1 MSEIQTLGGPVDT
14 GNLGRVLM
22 HEHIFNVTLDV
33 QGCWPGF
40 HGWDPDVEIP
50 KAQQMLREVK
60 EAGYDTIV
68 ELSVLGLGRDVN
80 LMSKA
85 IEGTGLQVTVA
96 TGIYTYDVLP
106 RLWHFMGPG
115 TLLDG
120 DEPLDEL
127 FQRDIEEGIQG
138 TGIKAAMLKCAVDHE
153 GLTDHVQRVLR
164 ACCRVHHKTDTPMTV
179 HTHAPSER
187 GVDVLKVLEEEGVDP
202 RRVVLAHCGDSAD
215 LDYLQKLIDSGATLG
230 MDRFGLDILLPFE
243 DRVNT
248 VVALCERGHAASM
261 VLSHDAMVFTDWFPP
276 ELHDQVTPNWHYL
289 HIEQDVLP
297 ALRERGVTGEQI
309 DQMLIHTPRDFFE
322 RSGA

>member
-14 GNLGRVLM
+14 SNLGRVLM
-22 HEHIFNVTLDV
+22 HEHIFNVTWDV

-40 HGWDPDVEIP
+40 HGWDADAQVE
-50 KAQQMLREVK
+50 KAQQMLRELK
-60 EAGYDTIV
+60 QAGYDTMV
-68 ELSVLGLGRDVN
+68 ELSVLGLGRDVH
-80 LMSKA
+80 LFRRA
-85 IEGTGLQVTVA
+85 VEGSGLQVTLA
-96 TGIYTYDVLP
+96 TGVYTYDVLP
-106 RLWHFMGPG
+106 RMWHFMGPG

-127 FQRDIEEGIQG
+127 FLRDIQEGIEG
-138 TGIKAAMLKCAVDHE
+138 TDIKAAMLKCAVDHD

-164 ACCRVHHKTDTPMTV
+164 ACCRVHHQTDTPMTV

-187 GVDVLKVLEEEGVDP
+187 GLDVLKVLGEEGVDP

-215 LDYLQKLIDSGATLG
+215 LDYLEQLIDSGATLG

-248 VVALCERGHAASM
+248 VAALCERGYADRM

-297 ALRERGVTGEQI
+297 ALRERGVSEDQI
-309 DQMLIHTPRDFFE
+309 DQMLVHTPRDFFE
-322 RSGA
+322 RTGS

>member
-1 MSEIQTLGGPVDT
+1 MSEIQTLSGPLDT

-22 HEHIFNVTLDV
+22 HEHIFNVTWDV
-33 QGCWPGF
+33 QSCWPGF
-40 HGWDPDVEIP
+40 HGWDPDAQVE
-50 KAQQMLREVK
+50 KAQQMLRELK
-60 EAGYDTIV
+60 EAGYDTMV
-68 ELSVLGLGRDVN
+68 ELSVLGLGRDVH
-80 LMSKA
+80 LFQRA
-85 IEGTGLQVTVA
+85 VEGTGLQVTLA
-96 TGIYTYDVLP
+96 TGVYTYDVLP
-106 RLWHFMGPG
+106 RMWHFMGPG

-120 DEPLDEL
+120 DEPLDAL
-127 FQRDIEEGIQG
+127 FKRDIEEGIQG
-138 TGIKAAMLKCAVDHE
+138 TDIKAAMLKCAVDHE

-164 ACCRVHHKTDTPMTV
+164 ACCRVHHQTDTPMTV

-187 GVDVLKVLEEEGVDP
+187 GLDVLKVLGEEGVDP

-215 LDYLQKLIDSGATLG
+215 LDYLEKLVDSGATLG

-248 VVALCERGHAASM
+248 VVALCERGYADRM

-297 ALRERGVTGEQI
+297 ALRERGVTEEQI
-309 DQMLIHTPRDFFE
+309 DQMLVHTPRDFFE
-322 RSGA
+322 RSGT

>member
-1 MSEIQTLGGPVDT
+1 MSEIQTLSGPVDT
-14 GNLGRVLM
+14 SNLGRVLM
-22 HEHIFNVTLDV
+22 HEHIFNVSVDV
-33 QGCWPGF
+33 QGSWPGF
-40 HGWDPDVEIP
+40 HGWDPEVQIP
-50 KAQQMLREVK
+50 KAQEMLKEVK

-80 LMSKA
+80 LMQRA
-85 IEGTGLQVTVA
+85 VEGTGLQVTVA
-96 TGIYTYDVLP
+96 TGVYTYDVLP
-106 RLWHFMGPG
+106 RMWHFMGPG
-115 TLLDG
+115 TLLGG
-120 DEPLDEL
+120 DEPLDDL

-138 TGIKAAMLKCAVDHE
+138 TDIKAAMLKCAVDHE

-164 ACCRVHHKTDTPMTV
+164 ACCRVHHKTGTPMTV

-187 GVDVLKVLEEEGVDP
+187 GLDVLKVLEEEGVDP

-215 LDYLQKLIDSGATLG
+215 LDYLEKLIDSGATLG

-297 ALRERGVTGEQI
+297 ALRDRGVTDEQI
-309 DQMLIHTPRDFFE
+309 DQMLVHTPRDFFE
-322 RSGA
+322 RT